1 MRKVKFHLIVT
12 TIIIIFT
19 IINHTYISGLILII
33 YWFIINNLKSSVQR
47 YNKMYFL
54 EPKFIIVLSL
64 IIYNAY
70 FPFIFNFL
78 GYYDINFEL
87 VGGYDNF
94 SPKIINESNIMS
106 CIFIAFL
113 FLGVKIFENN
123 NIKIKI
129 FKTNNVFSDNYS
141 KEKFLFFYFL
151 GIISIFVKLLPYF
164 SYGSIFELSKVG
176 VMNLYIHSINFF
188 DTPFLKML
196 DYFFGNILFIIAF
209 PTALYYLLNIKP
221 HKLKLLVL
229 NITFFSANFIF
240 IFFTYRRLIPILS
253 IIAYISVLIM
263 KKLINNKK
271 KLRFIIITFLIFI
284 VFLFFFSIIR
294 DNIQYILNNG
304 IINFISSN
312 QNLLD
317 NFLVRNEFSGVNA
330 VTATVIKYK
339 KSFIQGSIFYGLIAP
354 LPLIDKMIYDVV
366 GIENNPSFL
375 WISSI
380 YSEMYSSGGG
390 LSFNP
395 IAESLLI
402 GGMFFLI
409 GYSFLIGSMISIF
422 SSKNRNVLYLSFL
435 NVVAFSFAR
444 YDFSGFFS
452 QLINI
457 FILFYLYNFIFS
469 LFFKSSKA

>member
-1 MRKVKFHLIVT
+1 MMKVIFHLIVI

-33 YWFIINNLKSSVQR
+33 YWFILHNLKSSVQK
-47 YNKMYFL
+47 YNKIYFL
-54 EPKFIIVLSL
+54 EPKFIIILSL

-78 GYYDINFEL
+78 GYNEINFNL
-87 VGGYDNF
+87 VGGYENF

-106 CIFIAFL
+106 CIFIVFL

-123 NIKIKI
+123 NIKIKF
-129 FKTNNVFSDNYS
+129 FKTNNVLSDNYS
-141 KEKFLFFYFL
+141 KGKFLFFYFL

-164 SYGSIFELSKVG
+164 SYRRIFELSEVG

-196 DYFFGNILFIIAF
+196 DYFFGNNLFIIAF
-209 PTALYYLLNIKP
+209 PTALYYLLNIKT

-229 NITFFSANFIF
+229 NITFFSANFIL
-240 IFFTYRRLIPILS
+240 IFFTYRRLVPILS

-263 KKLINNKK
+263 KKLINHKK
-271 KLRFIIITFLIFI
+271 KLRFIITTFLIFI

-294 DNIQYILNNG
+294 GNILYILNNG
-304 IINFISSN
+304 INNFISSN
-312 QNLLD
+312 QNLIN

-330 VTATVIKYK
+330 VTATVVKYRD
-339 KSFIQGSIFYGLIAP
+339 SFIQGSIFYGLIAP
-354 LPLIDKMIYDVV
+354 LPLIDKMIYDIV

-380 YSEMYSSGGG
+380 YSEMYSRGGG

-402 GGMFFLI
+402 GGILFLI
-409 GYSFLIGSMISIF
+409 AYSFLIGSMISIF
-422 SSKNRNVLYLSFL
+422 TSKNRNVLYLSFL

-444 YDFSGFFS
+444 YNFSGFFS

-457 FILFYLYNFIFS
+457 FILFYLYNFICS
-469 LFFKSSKA
+469 LFLNYKKK